1 MGWIFGRS
9 AELVPED
16 EALKGGSHPVL
27 ENPKPH
33 AVLGTP
39 ITGPWEDGQEVVYI
53 GIGCYWGAEKLFWE
67 TPGVLSTS
75 VGFAGGVTPNPTYR
89 ESCTGRTNHTEIVEV
104 VYDPEQ
110 ISFDQLIAKAFE
122 AHDPTQGYRQ
132 GNDVGTQYRSAIYT
146 TTPEQARRAQEIA
159 DAYAPKLADAGLGP
173 SPRRL
178 SHSRRLRQGS
188 TTEPRMSISS
198 TCLRIRT
205 ATAQCIRP
213 AWPAEFKGGTS

>member
-1 MGWIFGRS
+1 MGWFFGRS
-9 AELVPED
+9 AELVPEG

-173 SPRRL
+173 I
-178 SHSRRLRQGS
+178 
-188 TTEPRMSISS
+188 TTEIKPLSETPAGEYYLAEDEHQQYLFKNPDGYCPVHS
-198 TCLRIRT
+198 TGVACGI
-205 ATAQCIRP
+205 
-213 AWPAEFKGGTS
+213 